1 MVKDCETCKWDYSV
15 VENVGK
21 TERPCR
27 HCHDHVH
34 WEARSPKPPGEF
46 KVGDRVRV
54 INRRKLHHGE
64 VGTVIPRAE
73 DCLNPYHVKFWG
85 GEHPSYEADAL
96 EHA

>member
-1 MVKDCETCKWDYSV
+1 MKDCETRKWDYSV

-46 KVGDRVRV
+46 KVRDRVRGKHT
-54 INRRKLHHGE
+54 RRTGRI
-64 VGTVIPRAE
+64 VARDE
-73 DCLNPYHVKFWG
+73 DHWVVDVDN
-85 GEHPSYEADAL
+85 EDAL
-96 EHA
+96 GTWHCIEHV